1 MSGLLK
7 LVPAWAWAALAGLL
21 LAALVGGAQEI
32 RVSLLHKQLQ
42 AEQGGRLEDAGK
54 LGACRETRATLL
66 VQVSEQSQALASLR
80 QAAADRAALAEQA
93 QQQARRA
100 AEHDYQAANRLQRE
114 RTGGDA
120 CAASDAVIN
129 QELGL

>member
-7 LVPAWAWAALAGLL
+7 LVPAWAWATLAGLL
-21 LAALVGGAQEI
+21 LATLVGGAQEI

-54 LGACRETRATLL
+54 LGACRETRGTLL
-66 VQVSEQSQALASLR
+66 VQVSEQNQALASLR

-100 AEHDYQAANRLQRE
+100 AEHDYQAASRLQRE

-120 CAASDAVIN
+120 CAASEVVIN